1 MINKKRDNQLMQQLS
16 RQLPVVKHRQRRS
29 CGKTDKGTSGSDYYF
44 RIRKQSINKEAIY
57 IVWTA
62 LQD

>member
-29 CGKTDKGTSGSDYYF
+29 CGKTDKGGNYTE
-44 RIRKQSINKEAIY
+44 Q
-57 IVWTA
+57 
-62 LQD
+62 